1 MQANNYISQ
10 EDFAKLSQQI
20 EPLIVSAAKLQN
32 KCLMLKL
39 RPMLQEKDLL
49 GLTQGYLSLKEQDIA
64 FMSRILKHLT

>member
-10 EDFAKLSQQI
+10 EAFTKLSQQI
-20 EPLIVSAAKLQN
+20 EALIVSATKLQN

-64 FMSRILKHLT
+64 FMSRILKCLT